1 MDIFSSFNI
10 SSSNV
15 NFPGDV
21 VSVFVSDHENIIV
34 ESIDSQN
41 MSYLCVFDNEG
52 LLYWNVSYT
61 GSILYYSSKGV
72 FIYDYIQDVIQLLQ
86 LDRPIYVVDVNS
98 LENTTTDH
106 FTNFTVNITCAS
118 VIQALNYTLLWTT
131 PNYPTALINFKN
143 NSHAQSN
150 DVIYGFELD

>member
-1 MDIFSSFNI
+1 M
-10 SSSNV
+10 

-21 VSVFVSDHENIIV
+21 VSVFVSDHENIFV

-72 FIYDYIQDVIQLLQ
+72 FIYDYIQDVIQLL
-86 LDRPIYVVDVNS
+86 
-98 LENTTTDH
+98 
-106 FTNFTVNITCAS
+106 
-118 VIQALNYTLLWTT
+118 
-131 PNYPTALINFKN
+131 
-143 NSHAQSN
+143 
-150 DVIYGFELD
+150 